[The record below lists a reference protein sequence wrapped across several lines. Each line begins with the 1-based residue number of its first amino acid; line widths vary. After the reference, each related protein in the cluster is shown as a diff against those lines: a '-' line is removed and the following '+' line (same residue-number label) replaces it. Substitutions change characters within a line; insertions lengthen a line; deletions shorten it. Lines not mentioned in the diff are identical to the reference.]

1 MGLATATVK
10 YYQYKLLNQ
19 MTDELREIGVDVPG
33 SVLSTFHKEED
44 PRAISQV
51 ARLQTRTVRVYLLLR
66 LLFLSLLGCIPEN
79 GGSCVKPLLLFRLDR
94 GQIV

>member
-1 MGLATATVK
+1 MGLVTATINC
-10 YYQYKLLNQ
+10 YQHNLLSQ
-19 MTDELREIGVDVPG
+19 MTDELGGRGVDVPG